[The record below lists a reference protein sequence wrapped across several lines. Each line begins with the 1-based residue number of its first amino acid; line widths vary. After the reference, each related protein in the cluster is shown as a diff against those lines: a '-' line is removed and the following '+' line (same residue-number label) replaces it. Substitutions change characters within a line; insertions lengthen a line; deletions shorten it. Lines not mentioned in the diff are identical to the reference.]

1 LAVLPLSRGQDLC
14 GVLTLLSRQTRSFG
28 IEDSQFIQAV
38 SRQIGLALHNASL
51 YGATLQGNEELRR
64 EVDERKRAERA
75 LGDFTAVVAHDLR
88 SPLSNVV
95 SIVDSIRE
103 GLFGPVTALQ
113 EKWLWKIQ
121 TNCRSLIQHVSDFL
135 DLSKFDAGK
144 LQLIKAPVDLN
155 SVIEESLQEFS
166 IEADKRRIG
175 LRADIGAVLEP
186 VAFDRRRIEQVL
198 GNLLSNA
205 FKFTE
210 TGGEIQVGARKQIGA
225 GVVVWVKDSGVGI
238 DPDEVSHI
246 FDLYRQTQSG
256 QESSYRG
263 TGLGLAICRRIVE
276 AHGGRLWVESELG
289 KGTVFYFTLP
299 AQVDQTEL
307 LTPA

>member
-1 LAVLPLSRGQDLC
+1 
-14 GVLTLLSRQTRSFG
+14 LLSRRARSFG
-28 IEDSQFIQAV
+28 AEDSQFIQAV

-51 YGATLQGNEELRR
+51 YGATLRANAELRR
-64 EVDERKRAERA
+64 EVDERKRAERVLA
-75 LGDFTAVVAHDLR
+75 DFTAVVAHDLR

-95 SIVDSIRE
+95 SIVDSVRE

-121 TNCRSLIQHVSDFL
+121 TNCRSLIQHVGDFL
-135 DLSKFDAGK
+135 DLSKMDAGK
-144 LQLIKAPVDLN
+144 FQVAKASVDLT
-155 SVIEESLQEFS
+155 SVIGEKIQEFT
-166 IEADKRRIG
+166 IEAEKRGIR
-175 LRADIGAVLEP
+175 LRVDIGASVET
-186 VAFDRRRIEQVL
+186 VTADRRRIDQVL
-198 GNLLSNA
+198 SNLLSNA

-238 DPDEVSHI
+238 DPNEVGHI
-246 FDLYRQTQSG
+246 FDVYRQSQSG

-263 TGLGLAICRRIVE
+263 TGLGLTICKRIIE

-289 KGTVFYFTLP
+289 KGAVFYFTLP
-299 AQVDQTEL
+299 DQVEPQQQL
-307 LTPA
+307 IPA